1 MDESPVLGSEATG
14 HYQPNAR
21 CLEEILNRKKE
32 KKRERRPEGREKF
45 GLEQKSGLPWP
56 ARLIM
61 RWYPLVILN
70 LLEGYA
76 WL

>member
-1 MDESPVLGSEATG
+1 MNLSFWDRKPQATIN
-14 HYQPNAR
+14 PMLTR

-45 GLEQKSGLPWP
+45 GLEQNSGLPWL
-56 ARLIM
+56 ARLTM